1 MTTNKSTAELQSIDS
16 EHFLHPFTDYKD
28 LANKGSRI
36 ISKAEGIYI
45 YTSEGQKLLDGMSGL
60 WCCNL
65 GYSQPAIVKAVAE
78 QLQQLPYYNSFFQCS
93 TPPAIELSKQLASIA
108 PEHINHVFYTN
119 SGSEGNDTIIRLIS
133 RYWDLKGQ
141 ADKRYIISRNNA
153 YHGSTI
159 AAASLGGMDFM
170 RKQFNVLPNIVH
182 VDQPYWFDEGGD
194 LSPDEL
200 GVKAA
205 QSLEAKIQE
214 LGEENVAA
222 FIAEPIQGAGGVI
235 IPPQTYWPE
244 VKRILAKYDILFV
257 SDEVIFGF
265 GRTGKWFGCDYYDT
279 KPDLINFAKA
289 VTNGYQPLGGVM
301 ISDKVADVLKADGG
315 EFGHGFT
322 YSGHPAACAAA
333 LATLKIM
340 HDENIV
346 ETVENDTGPYFQQ
359 RLAELNDHPLVGET
373 RSLGLVGAIELV
385 KDKSTRERYGSD
397 GEAGAIC
404 RDASLANDLV
414 MRATGDTMIIA
425 PPLIITKEQIDEL
438 IEKVTAAIDQSY
450 QQLQAEFA

>member
-182 VDQPYWFDEGGD
+182 VDQPY
-194 LSPDEL
+194 
-200 GVKAA
+200 
-205 QSLEAKIQE
+205 
-214 LGEENVAA
+214 
-222 FIAEPIQGAGGVI
+222 
-235 IPPQTYWPE
+235 
-244 VKRILAKYDILFV
+244 
-257 SDEVIFGF
+257 
-265 GRTGKWFGCDYYDT
+265 
-279 KPDLINFAKA
+279 
-289 VTNGYQPLGGVM
+289 
-301 ISDKVADVLKADGG
+301 
-315 EFGHGFT
+315 
-322 YSGHPAACAAA
+322 
-333 LATLKIM
+333 
-340 HDENIV
+340 
-346 ETVENDTGPYFQQ
+346 
-359 RLAELNDHPLVGET
+359 
-373 RSLGLVGAIELV
+373 
-385 KDKSTRERYGSD
+385 
-397 GEAGAIC
+397 
-404 RDASLANDLV
+404 
-414 MRATGDTMIIA
+414 
-425 PPLIITKEQIDEL
+425 
-438 IEKVTAAIDQSY
+438 
-450 QQLQAEFA
+450 